1 MPTAYSAERTKA
13 VAIANGTGYERDS
26 ALNSVGASV
35 KTTFGTWTSTALA
48 AASTIE
54 MLQIPKNARILGGR
68 LITGALGGSVTL
80 GLGTDVALVKE
91 DGSTA
96 LTAASAVNILAQTA
110 HASATV
116 TPVAAT
122 RLLGA
127 GGLTTALTTFT
138 LTTAGA
144 TLTAGIEVLL
154 EIDYIQH

>member
-1 MPTAYSAERTKA
+1 MPTANSDQI
-13 VAIANGTGYERDS
+13 VNQLAIAAGTGYARDS
-26 ALNSVGASV
+26 ALNTVNAAV
-35 KTTFGTWTSTALA
+35 KTSVATYISTALA
-48 AASTIE
+48 AASTID
-54 MLQIPKNARILGGR
+54 MLKIPKNARILGGR

-80 GLGTDVALVKE
+80 GLGTNVALVRE
-91 DGSTA
+91 NGTTA

-110 HASATV
+110 HAVATV

-127 GGLTTALTTFT
+127 GGLTTAETTFT

-154 EIDYIQH
+154 QIDYIQH